1 MEEDSP
7 TVAGYYDGG
16 KQALNKVGTDL
27 RNPPIRAR
35 IEMQRRELQT
45 RIELL
50 DKTLALLDSNPAIE
64 EFQNLVGKLGCL

>member
-7 TVAGYYDGG
+7 TVAGYYDGR

>member
-35 IEMQRRELQT
+35 IECSEGNYKR
-45 RIELL
+45 
-50 DKTLALLDSNPAIE
+50 ASN
-64 EFQNLVGKLGCL
+64 F

>member
-7 TVAGYYDGG
+7 TVAGYYAE
-16 KQALNKVGTDL
+16 QAASNKVAGSL
-27 RNPPIRAR
+27 RNPPLRAR
-35 IEMQRRELQT
+35 IEMQRKELYA

-50 DKTLALLDSNPAIE
+50 EKTLALLDSNPAIE

>member
-7 TVAGYYDGG
+7 TVAGYYDGE
-16 KQALNKVGTDL
+16 KQALNKGASL
-27 RNPPIRAR
+27 RNPPLRAR
-35 IEMQRRELQT
+35 IEMQRKELYA